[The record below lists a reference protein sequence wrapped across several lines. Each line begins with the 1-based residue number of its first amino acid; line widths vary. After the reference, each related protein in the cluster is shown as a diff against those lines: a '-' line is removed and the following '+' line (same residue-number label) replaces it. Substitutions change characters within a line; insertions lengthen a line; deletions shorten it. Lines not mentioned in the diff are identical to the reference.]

1 MDMNR
6 KAESYLTKHKYQKRK
21 TICTAL
27 LSVLM
32 VFCVVSSL
40 IMPAVSMTI
49 DAVQEFV
56 VDEEEMELYAAP
68 PADAPNAVDITTGES
83 YTVTVTVDGH
93 HVIYSNDSTTSTEDY
108 TISGN
113 ETDIAFDLSYTIN
126 NVVESLPSSGP
137 HLYMSIENLTDCVS
151 FNEQQAMGN
160 VQDTAYYEST
170 FKDTAGTYVI
180 EGGYVKITLTN
191 DYIDWVKSQEGGNL
205 VGTLNF
211 SGTISRANTETGDQT
226 LNIGNVQIPVKFEDR
241 YPEITSKSGNLDTA
255 DGTIDWTIVI
265 NNSDGIDL
273 SGYHFTDSM
282 LEDSGI
288 SLAEDTSI
296 VIEPSTA
303 ATENGKTIT
312 FTAGSKDAKTIT
324 IKYTTKLTEEQLKT
338 NAASLNNTAQLT
350 KDNYTSEKTGSVWLS
365 NAFTVNK
372 SGAPNYTS
380 KKIDWTI
387 TIQSEYGVSL
397 DGYQIADNNIPA
409 GATVSPSGTL
419 KNEGNGVWS
428 LSGTNGAKTVTIS
441 YSTDPSKTDETVT
454 DNNTVNLQF
463 PSGKPTGDSTT
474 ASVTYKKQSDLI
486 NFNKSVASYNQDT
499 HEITW
504 SITVTPEWLENENRH
519 YSLEGYSL
527 TDSKFSSL
535 TLDDL
540 TFEPGYLDLKDGGKV
555 TLTGDTLTFHTDV
568 RQIVTITYKE
578 RVEFEGTKAVTV
590 TNPISDSNGHT
601 TTVETAVTPRN
612 SFSKTLVGSDTKT
625 EAANGQLN
633 ETLNWQAE
641 ILWDGKFANLALQD
655 KPGVTIHVESGVNVN
670 ASHTLNQDSI
680 VVSAKKASGDGY
692 TTIDASNYTIASN
705 DTGFTITFHDNNTL
719 DTNGYNYVLIEYS
732 TTATMDSVQGVEN
745 AFANGS
751 IEYEFTNEGSFNGLS
766 SEENT
771 FTFIRTNPDV
781 DEKADIT
788 ITKQWNDQ
796 DNASRPDNVTVKLEY
811 KKQVGSTW
819 DVNWHDVKG
828 TQGDYLFYDETAGAD
843 NTAYNAAATFTY
855 VMNQSNDWQMDL
867 KTLGLPKTEAS
878 ANADGSQG
886 TVVNYCYR
894 VVEVKAGDTEISNNF
909 FRVENGSYEV
919 TYLANNGTSLFEN
932 GIQSGTMTITN
943 TFRKNIAVQA
953 KKTWDGDGKTYP
965 VVVTLQRSYDG
976 QNWSDYT
983 PTDSSSATVTLD
995 SANEFSHIWDNLPAM
1010 GVENNVHVEYQYRI
1024 VEAKFDGQEVTD
1036 DGQRFVIRNDDQTI
1050 AGYYE
1055 VTQRIS
1061 ATAKSNSS
1069 NNLDTQTLEVKN
1081 TYHPTNTITISANK
1095 KWSDEA
1101 HQLKGVVVQLQRKA
1115 EGANPTDWEAYPDD
1129 DTSKQTLDSKN
1140 NWTCSWSDLPNQQ
1153 IDENN
1158 NITKYTYQV
1167 VEVGVQNGDSTVNFG
1182 DRVQIDQKFA
1192 VETDGYYQIDYS
1204 TVDSWVNDTNS
1215 LDANGTIYITNT
1227 YRSVATAS
1235 ITPQKVWKDDSAY
1248 ASQRPEVTFE
1258 LQQKIGDGEWQSLHG
1273 ELQDGVFVVDE
1284 SKDAYR
1290 VTLNSQN
1297 QVSWSDSTWEL
1308 ATITGL
1314 PEKVLT
1320 VNSANGTYTETY
1332 CSYRFVE
1339 VVTVDGQEQIL
1350 ADGDSYTETFGG
1362 SVDGKFTV
1370 SINGGTVTNTFSED
1384 IGIDK
1389 RIIDHNGNTITTI
1402 TKDDLNNFMK
1412 TIDGVDYYIFNW
1424 VVNYDGNQPSK
1435 ITQIVDEL
1443 PDGFTLCTDDENWGG
1458 KQVYWRSPSDT
1469 DETSAITG
1477 KGLTSSDY
1485 LQGRLFDGYYEQ
1497 PGMVWPGYGYNCATA
1512 ETAPEAVWSHWEN
1525 SEWYYYD
1532 TETNNVYFNKPRIW
1546 AMMAVCYSTKIKC
1559 EDLEAK
1565 LEKGSY
1571 TVENYVVKLNQDGT
1585 ETDKT
1590 DIASLTITNTQ
1601 NRGLITKDYS
1611 ATLIPGYIQYS
1622 LDVNPEGKNLST
1634 GDTIDIAD
1642 LFQTNS
1648 YYDHDWNTSNKAT
1661 DETTYGDKL
1670 IDVVMNNIRVYQY
1683 DANGNETLLPVNQ
1696 YTILFQNSS
1705 ELDTGAAL
1713 LQLTVPDEMHLRI
1726 VYSYKLVANEN
1737 TPSVLNGC
1745 LSSTRENGRYAVMRP
1760 GLIPPEGDK
1769 IVFSNTATLT
1779 SDSATDSSSK
1789 NNIEYE
1795 VFRSGG
1801 TISTNTL
1808 PSITKVNTGDYTIND
1823 LAATFLLARYDAA
1836 SDMWYYAGAIGD
1848 KGVITWEEDG
1858 YSKTS
1863 LSSSAAKID
1872 TADGPVSVNLEEGVL
1887 YKLVEISVPDDYE
1900 GSNLTNSSGD
1910 VLSAAEYETLIR
1922 AYLNSGVT
1930 ITGGINYSNFLTNH
1944 VHIHYFAYNST
1955 LSGDALPAGVTS
1967 ENVMQIRTGGNIEI
1981 PNNELVDITVNKSWI
1996 GTDGNVEEN
2005 KEASVTVELY
2015 WSYTKSS
2022 TGIPEDA
2029 MLATAEDLGIV
2040 ESGFTNTKTITT
2052 PEQLPTTPTWEN
2064 LPNGKN
2070 DRPIY
2075 YYIKETAYTIGEKIY
2090 ELMDNG
2096 QYICTDDSSNGGY
2109 LPTYIGNASY
2119 VTTGSDDTVQ
2129 NNVHVTINNSQQL
2142 MLKKVWRNADG
2153 GELAE
2158 RYIPIDTLQ
2167 VAIYGYDADNQRTAN
2182 PLVTTTLKKS
2192 ESWQTNITNLV
2203 QNIDLSQ
2210 YKSFE
2215 AVEIGSNASLDGF
2228 VVSCVFNL
2236 NQNTGEIT
2244 VTNRSTQPTEA
2255 SVTVNKIW
2263 SDGADLHKSDS
2274 VAVTLYRTV
2283 AQVRSDQLTN
2293 LTADMLIEEYNAHV
2307 VTQTDENDTQEYEDL
2322 LLSANNN
2329 WTYTWTGLPLDNGT
2343 DDTDATQSYYY
2354 YAVESQI
2361 KATDSDEYTPTYEAV
2376 VNGAKT
2382 TYNITNTRNAIVVQ
2396 KQWYDENGNVLVKY
2410 NENGELVDAEG
2421 NVLGDAAYDLYDSLK
2436 ATVEVY
2442 QQTVQKPTE
2451 AISVVAF
2458 GDSITDGY
2466 GELSRGEY
2474 CYPTQLTK
2482 LLTDGG
2488 YTLSGGS
2495 ISNQGVSQQQIDD
2508 ANQGF
2513 RSRITSAIPSDTDI
2527 VLFLGGTNDI
2537 HQSSSSVRGNP
2548 DGVYARFEA
2557 CIEEIKTQ
2565 APNAVIFVGS
2575 IPHFDFYKNNTLTD
2589 GGSWWNWLSGYA
2601 DDDGAI
2607 PNGLIDQYNAKIRA
2621 YAESSSTDNVYYVDV
2636 CSVVTDDLI
2645 RADGCHPN
2653 ASGYTAI
2660 ANAYFKAIN
2669 NYYTTSDDAFST
2681 TVTLNRNN
2689 NWTAAV
2695 DVPDNGAYYVRETAL
2710 SGWTVTYSDPA
2721 TTNGVSITPISQT
2734 AGGKVLVMNTLNNP
2748 KTNLTVEKTWKG
2760 DTASDRPENISLTL
2774 LRKTDTDG
2782 DWEEYLATPTVDKTS
2797 NTNQWIFT
2805 YENLPAEDM
2814 SGKLYSYKVEEGPLS
2829 GYTVSY
2835 GENNGP
2841 DGKGLKAVEDEN
2853 AGRLTLTNTR
2863 SVSLKLQ
2870 KVWDDQNQDHTG
2882 DSVTVK
2888 LYRSTTEPTDTANL
2902 ALSLSSSNVSVSA
2915 DGTAKVTANKTITG
2929 ATILSDDS
2937 DIATASLGEDGITIT
2952 INGISQGTTQ
2962 ITVMYENDSGVEETA
2977 TIGVTVSNLAI
2988 WLGNDNSVTQL
2999 TAGTPVAISARLN
3012 DKEMPNAIFEV
3023 TSGNATISNGQ
3034 ITASAVGN
3042 ITIKATVTDDTGMT
3056 HTAERTV
3063 SVGYPEFSVSDV
3075 TIAQGGTMTITPPD
3089 SYGGF
3094 SYSIA
3099 PSSGKITLS
3108 GNTISV
3114 ASDATIGETATI
3126 TVSRDGVEK
3135 TFIVTVVQQNVYE
3148 LTSAGDI
3155 DLSAYTD
3162 KTITGMVIEFIEVP
3176 SGSYDIR
3183 LNSRLGE
3190 TGNGAQLHYIGWVD
3204 SNGSTITNVQ
3214 YATNNSTTYSGAT
3227 LTVSNINVTG
3237 VKCLYIGIGCKV
3249 KLTITTSDSGG
3260 STTTTTTT
3268 ISGDTATTTT
3278 TTTTTTTV
3286 TSDPDP
3292 TPGGDTNGGSFDTFI
3307 TAGTIKLDASKTPE
3321 SIIITG
3327 LTSTNQWYDY
3337 VSIKPNAND
3346 WSNYAGL
3353 TYSNGSWSVGNGGY
3367 FNVETD
3373 NNSIFI
3379 ITFTQTVNLSELY
3392 VSANNGVKFSYTVN
3406 YATST
3411 NALTLSAADA
3421 PIQLYAASEVN
3432 SAPSTMRTAGE
3443 WTWTSD
3449 AKGSYITITIDRV
3462 PNQGEEEWTYI
3473 VENLEPYD
3481 SGGQPYFYWAEEVID
3496 GVTTGYTPL
3505 YTYTDDDPAQD
3516 TALNA
3521 GNLGDGTITIRNVKT
3536 QTTNVTLPSTGGT
3549 GTRIY
3554 TITGAALMSSAT
3566 AAYILIRRRRKA
3578 SRMK

>member
-1 MDMNR
+1 
-6 KAESYLTKHKYQKRK
+6 
-21 TICTAL
+21 
-27 LSVLM
+27 
-32 VFCVVSSL
+32 
-40 IMPAVSMTI
+40 
-49 DAVQEFV
+49 
-56 VDEEEMELYAAP
+56 
-68 PADAPNAVDITTGES
+68 
-83 YTVTVTVDGH
+83 
-93 HVIYSNDSTTSTEDY
+93 
-108 TISGN
+108 
-113 ETDIAFDLSYTIN
+113 
-126 NVVESLPSSGP
+126 
-137 HLYMSIENLTDCVS
+137 
-151 FNEQQAMGN
+151 
-160 VQDTAYYEST
+160 
-170 FKDTAGTYVI
+170 
-180 EGGYVKITLTN
+180 
-191 DYIDWVKSQEGGNL
+191 
-205 VGTLNF
+205 
-211 SGTISRANTETGDQT
+211 
-226 LNIGNVQIPVKFEDR
+226 
-241 YPEITSKSGNLDTA
+241 
-255 DGTIDWTIVI
+255 
-265 NNSDGIDL
+265 
-273 SGYHFTDSM
+273 
-282 LEDSGI
+282 
-288 SLAEDTSI
+288 
-296 VIEPSTA
+296 
-303 ATENGKTIT
+303 
-312 FTAGSKDAKTIT
+312 
-324 IKYTTKLTEEQLKT
+324 
-338 NAASLNNTAQLT
+338 
-350 KDNYTSEKTGSVWLS
+350 
-365 NAFTVNK
+365 
-372 SGAPNYTS
+372 
-380 KKIDWTI
+380 
-387 TIQSEYGVSL
+387 
-397 DGYQIADNNIPA
+397 
-409 GATVSPSGTL
+409 
-419 KNEGNGVWS
+419 
-428 LSGTNGAKTVTIS
+428 
-441 YSTDPSKTDETVT
+441 
-454 DNNTVNLQF
+454 
-463 PSGKPTGDSTT
+463 
-474 ASVTYKKQSDLI
+474 
-486 NFNKSVASYNQDT
+486 
-499 HEITW
+499 
-504 SITVTPEWLENENRH
+504 
-519 YSLEGYSL
+519 
-527 TDSKFSSL
+527 
-535 TLDDL
+535 
-540 TFEPGYLDLKDGGKV
+540 
-555 TLTGDTLTFHTDV
+555 
-568 RQIVTITYKE
+568 
-578 RVEFEGTKAVTV
+578 
-590 TNPISDSNGHT
+590 
-601 TTVETAVTPRN
+601 
-612 SFSKTLVGSDTKT
+612 
-625 EAANGQLN
+625 
-633 ETLNWQAE
+633 
-641 ILWDGKFANLALQD
+641 
-655 KPGVTIHVESGVNVN
+655 
-670 ASHTLNQDSI
+670 
-680 VVSAKKASGDGY
+680 
-692 TTIDASNYTIASN
+692 
-705 DTGFTITFHDNNTL
+705 
-719 DTNGYNYVLIEYS
+719 
-732 TTATMDSVQGVEN
+732 
-745 AFANGS
+745 
-751 IEYEFTNEGSFNGLS
+751 
-766 SEENT
+766 
-771 FTFIRTNPDV
+771 
-781 DEKADIT
+781 
-788 ITKQWNDQ
+788 
-796 DNASRPDNVTVKLEY
+796 
-811 KKQVGSTW
+811 
-819 DVNWHDVKG
+819 
-828 TQGDYLFYDETAGAD
+828 
-843 NTAYNAAATFTY
+843 
-855 VMNQSNDWQMDL
+855 
-867 KTLGLPKTEAS
+867 
-878 ANADGSQG
+878 
-886 TVVNYCYR
+886 
-894 VVEVKAGDTEISNNF
+894 
-909 FRVENGSYEV
+909 
-919 TYLANNGTSLFEN
+919 
-932 GIQSGTMTITN
+932 MTITN

-953 KKTWDGDGKTYP
+953 KKTWDGNGKN
-965 VVVTLQRSYDG
+965 VSGCGNVRREAMMDKIG
-976 QNWSDYT
+976 RIYT

-1010 GVENNVHVEYQYRI
+1010 GDENNVHVEYQYRI
-1024 VEAKFDGQEVTD
+1024 VETKFDGQEVTD

-1153 IDENN
+1153 IHENN

-1182 DRVQIDQKFA
+1182 DQVQSEQKFA

-1308 ATITGL
+1308 AMITGL

-1350 ADGDSYTETFGG
+1350 ADGGEFNPSYTGT
-1362 SVDGKFTV
+1362 DGIVEGKYTI
-1370 SINGGTVTNTFSED
+1370 SINGGTVTNTFKEST
-1384 IGIDK
+1384 GILKNILDK
-1389 RIIDHNGNTITTI
+1389 NGNSINTI
-1402 TKDDLNNFMK
+1402 TKDDLDTWPTM
-1412 TIDGVDYYIFNW
+1412 TVEGEEYYVFNW
-1424 VVNYDGNQPSK
+1424 IIEFEVFRSESINDIQSPVID
-1435 ITQIVDEL
+1435 VL
-1443 PDGFTLCTDDENWGG
+1443 PEGFSLCTDSTKNGNPSNLGPGGYIDPDDIVATSDVMYQVKRAVGDYYPSPLFIWRTYYAVWMSENTEANLWEMWD
-1458 KQVYWRSPSDT
+1458 QNDRY
-1469 DETSAITG
+1469 
-1477 KGLTSSDY
+1477 
-1485 LQGRLFDGYYEQ
+1485 YYEENYS
-1497 PGMVWPGYGYNCATA
+1497 GKTIGNWVYKDADGNEYTGSVLN
-1512 ETAPEAVWSHWEN
+1512 PELVGKN
-1525 SEWYYYD
+1525 I
-1532 TETNNVYFNKPRIW
+1532 VIFNKPYNSASLSPII
-1546 AMMAVCYSTKIKC
+1546 AYSTKIKC
-1559 EDLEAK
+1559 SELDAK
-1565 LEKGSY
+1565 VEKGSY
-1571 TVENYVVKLNQDGT
+1571 TFSNDAERYTVDTSAKEVTATGYT
-1585 ETDKT
+1585 AS
-1590 DIASLTITNTQ
+1590 ASLTITNTQ

-1622 LDVNPEGKNLST
+1622 LDVNPEGMNLST

-1648 YYDHDWNTSNKAT
+1648 YFDHDWNTSNMVT

-1670 IDVVMNNIRVYQY
+1670 IDIVMNNIRVYQY

-1900 GSNLTNSSGD
+1900 GSNLTNSSGA
-1910 VLSAAEYETLIR
+1910 VLSAAEYEALIR

-1996 GTDGNVEEN
+1996 GTDGNVESS
-2005 KEASVTVELY
+2005 KKASVTVELY

-2029 MLATAEDLGIV
+2029 MLATAKDLGIV

-2052 PEQLPTTPTWEN
+2052 PELLPTTPTWEN

-2158 RYIPIDTLQ
+2158 RYILTDKLQ
-2167 VAIYGYDADNQRTAN
+2167 VEIYGYDADNQRTAK
-2182 PLVTTTLKKS
+2182 PLFTTTLKKS

-2203 QNIDLSQ
+2203 QNLDLSH

-2215 AVEIGSNASLDGF
+2215 AVEIGSNARLDGF

-2255 SVTVNKIW
+2255 SVTVNKTW

-2283 AQVRSDQLTN
+2283 GEVRSDQLTN
-2293 LTADMLIEEYNAHV
+2293 LTAQMLIDEYKAQV
-2307 VTQTDENDTQEYEDL
+2307 VAPTDENDTQTYKNV

-2343 DDTDATQSYYY
+2343 DDTEATQPYHY
-2354 YAVESQI
+2354 YAVETQI
-2361 KATDSDEYTPTYEAV
+2361 NAADSDKYTPTYEAV

-2382 TYNITNTRNAIVVQ
+2382 TYNITNTRNAIVLQ
-2396 KQWYDENGNVLVKY
+2396 KQWYDEDGNVIVKY

-2421 NVLGDAAYDLYDSLK
+2421 NVLGDAAYELYDSLK

-2442 QQTVQKPTE
+2442 RQTVQIPE
-2451 AISVVAF
+2451 DEISVVAF
-2458 GDSITDGY
+2458 GDSITNGY
-2466 GELSRGEY
+2466 WTSTED
-2474 CYPTQLTK
+2474 YPTKLTG
-2482 LLTDGG
+2482 LLTDNG
-2488 YTLSGGS
+2488 YKLVNGKVD
-2495 ISNQGVSQQQIDD
+2495 NQGISQQQIGGSSSD
-2508 ANQGF
+2508 GF
-2513 RSRITSAIPSDTDI
+2513 RARVVNIPTNTDI

-2537 HQSSSSVRGNP
+2537 HQGQSSVHGDP
-2548 DGVYARFEA
+2548 QGVFDRLKA
-2557 CIEEIKTQ
+2557 CIEAIQTQ
-2565 APNAVIFVGS
+2565 APGAVIFIGS
-2575 IPHFDFYKNNTLTD
+2575 IPHFDFFNDDGSGTDVTTQSWWSWMAGYNTVAGETTANGYIDEYNTLIEE
-2589 GGSWWNWLSGYA
+2589 YV
-2601 DDDGAI
+2601 
-2607 PNGLIDQYNAKIRA
+2607 
-2621 YAESSSTDNVYYVDV
+2621 ESDTTGTLRFVDV
-2636 CSVVTDDLI
+2636 CAAVDKDTML
-2645 RADGCHPN
+2645 RDGCHPN
-2653 ASGYTAI
+2653 AEGYTAI
-2660 ANAYFKAIN
+2660 ANAYYAAIN
-2669 NYYTTSDDAFST
+2669 DYYTAADAEAFQT
-2681 TVTLNRNN
+2681 TVILNRTN

-2695 DVPDNGAYYVRETAL
+2695 DVPDDGAYYVQETAPT
-2710 SGWTVTYSDPA
+2710 SGWIVTYSDPSTA
-2721 TTNGVSITPISQT
+2721 DEPSGTPISQT
-2734 AGGKVLVMNTLNNP
+2734 AGGTVLIMNTRHTP
-2748 KTNLTVEKTWKG
+2748 ETELTVEKKWEK
-2760 DTASDRPENISLTL
+2760 DTEADRPTSITLTL
-2774 LRKTDTDG
+2774 LRRVGTTG
-2782 DWEEYLATPTVDKTS
+2782 EWEEYLATPTVVRDDASGKWTL
-2797 NTNQWIFT
+2797 T
-2805 YENLPAEDM
+2805 YSNLPMQDL
-2814 SGKLYSYKVEEGPLS
+2814 GGDTYYYKVEETRVPE

-2835 GENNGP
+2835 GTNNGP
-2841 DGKGLKAVEDEN
+2841 DGNGVKAQDGAS
-2853 AGRLTLTNTR
+2853 AGTLTLTNTR

-2870 KVWDDQNQDHTG
+2870 KVWDDQGQDHTG

-2888 LYRSTTEPTDTANL
+2888 LYRSTNAPEDTSKL
-2902 ALSLSSSNVSVSA
+2902 ALSVNPTNVSVSVNGMA
-2915 DGTAKVTANKTITG
+2915 TVTANKTITD
-2929 ATILSDDS
+2929 ATFSYS
-2937 DIATASLGEDGITIT
+2937 RADIATATLGEDGKTIT
-2952 INGISQGTTQ
+2952 IKGISQGSTQ
-2962 ITVMYENDSGVEETA
+2962 ITVTYKNDSGVEETA
-2977 TIGVTVSNLAI
+2977 TIGVTVSNLKILLDSAE
-2988 WLGNDNSVTQL
+2988 TYTM
-2999 TAGTPVAISARLN
+2999 TAGDTGTLSAKMGEDDVTDVAFEIQSGSEVISL
-3012 DKEMPNAIFEV
+3012 
-3023 TSGNATISNGQ
+3023 SGNQVTALKPGAATVQATYDDVTATATI
-3034 ITASAVGN
+3034 
-3042 ITIKATVTDDTGMT
+3042 TVN
-3056 HTAERTV
+3056 
-3063 SVGYPEFSVSDV
+3063 YPNDFSVSNV

-3094 SYSIA
+3094 SYEKV
-3099 PSSGKITLS
+3099 SGSENITVTS
-3108 GNTISV
+3108 AGVISAV
-3114 ASDATIGETATI
+3114 NASVGDTATI
-3126 TVSRDGVEK
+3126 TVSRGGVSK
-3135 TFIVTVVQQNVYE
+3135 TFTVTVVSASQSFLTTSKNTPISIPFDSTKKIEKVIVNMQSDHYEWYPYLRVYFGDSDTANYAKFGYSGSESNAVVESTAGNVQASY
-3148 LTSAGDI
+3148 AGDNTFEI
-3155 DLSAYTD
+3155 TLTNSYAPTSIWMYQDSDTASYG
-3162 KTITGMVIEFIEVP
+3162 TITIIYKDG
-3176 SGSYDIR
+3176 
-3183 LNSRLGE
+3183 
-3190 TGNGAQLHYIGWVD
+3190 
-3204 SNGSTITNVQ
+3204 
-3214 YATNNSTTYSGAT
+3214 
-3227 LTVSNINVTG
+3227 
-3237 VKCLYIGIGCKV
+3237 
-3249 KLTITTSDSGG
+3249 SGG

-3373 NNSIFI
+3373 NNNIFI

-3392 VSANNGVKFSYTVN
+3392 VSANNGVKFSYTIT
-3406 YATST
+3406 YAST
-3411 NALTLSAADA
+3411 NTLALSAADA

-3449 AKGSYITITIDRV
+3449 AKGSYITITIDKA

-3473 VENLEPYD
+3473 VKNLEPYD

-3536 QTTNVTLPSTGGT
+3536 QTSNVTLPSTGGT
-3549 GTRIY
+3549 GTRMY
-3554 TITGAALMSSAT
+3554 TITGAALMGSAT

-3578 SRMK
+3578 IRMK